1 MVNGSIEKIVVDKD
15 VYRRIN
21 MLRAKLSAKK
31 KKALTWDDFLE
42 LLMRKE
48 RKKEEFIN
56 WLYTLGIFIAIT
68 FVLMFPIYLMVPLAA
83 LSLIPFFILIGLI
96 SALFSAYILT
106 SWSLRGI
113 KPFENAPSS
122 ILKSLERLSSEA
134 GVRKVKLM
142 ILETPEINAMAYTSL
157 SGNHVC
163 ITRGLMDAYQS
174 GKIDEGELEAI
185 LGHEI
190 GHIKNRDCLRFSFVL
205 SWIEIF
211 DKIGTVFIIIGTA
224 IAGIGVALEVTAGEE
239 EKGRGAIIAIFGWM
253 LAVAGFMQK
262 LLAKIA
268 SILAFHLSRKQEYAA
283 DMIGAELVHPEKM
296 ASALR
301 KVEELNNEL
310 IAKELAS
317 LPYADRWQLQPRNP
331 SWIDRLFCT
340 HPPTEKRIA
349 VLRTIDEF
357 LTPR

>member
-1 MVNGSIEKIVVDKD
+1 MEEEMEKTEIVVNKD
-15 VYRRIN
+15 IYREIN
-21 MLRAKLSAKK
+21 MWKAKLSAKRR
-31 KKALTWDDFLE
+31 KALTWDEFLE
-42 LLMRKE
+42 FLLKE
-48 RKKEEFIN
+48 KRKKEELMS
-56 WLYTLGIFIAIT
+56 WLYTLGIFVAIT
-68 FVLMFPIYLMVPLAA
+68 FILMFPIYLSAPLVAV
-83 LSLIPFFILIGLI
+83 SMIPIFILIGLVV
-96 SALFSAYILT
+96 AFFSAYILT
-106 SWSLRGI
+106 SWSLRGV

-122 ILKSLERLSSEA
+122 ILKSLERLSSKA
-134 GVRKVKLM
+134 GVKKVKLM

-163 ITRGLMDAYQS
+163 ITRGLIDAYQS

-224 IAGIGVALEVTAGEE
+224 IAGIGVALEVTAREE
-239 EKGRGAIIAIFGWM
+239 EKGRGAIIVIFGWM
-253 LAVAGFMQK
+253 LTIAGFMQK

-283 DMIGAELVHPEKM
+283 DMIGAELVHPEKV

-301 KVEELNNEL
+301 KIEELNNEL

-331 SWIDRLFCT
+331 SWIDKLFDT

-349 VLRTIDEF
+349 MLRTICEF
-357 LTPR
+357 L